1 MKRPFTLGPVAKPRP
16 NSNAASVA
24 AFRPRAPRVR
34 TWTVARQ
41 NTGGTSRSVLRV
53 IQSAAAVITH

>member
-41 NTGGTSRSVLRV
+41 HSDGNSRSVLRV
-53 IQSAAAVITH
+53 IRSTAAVISH